1 MRQGR
6 PSVSARL
13 IPRSK
18 ISDDAVRMIVH
29 GFAYGRPRTEIS
41 EETGIGSKA
50 VKSVLLALRPRLLL
64 PALSRWVDPGDYF
77 AVFDVPYQEIVER
90 AVYRQFAQ
98 CYFNKRCLSN
108 YRQGRRANRQCRA
121 CPMAVLLEDR
131 DSIDRGF
138 RFLDRIHA
146 FYDYIGIG
154 GERGDDRGQILR
166 LRWTHT
172 MTVSLAAGSDHLRSD
187 NTSPAHLEAAL
198 IESLETEPLKRP

>member
-1 MRQGR
+1 M
-6 PSVSARL
+6 SSRL

-18 ISDDAVRMIVH
+18 ISDDVVRMIVH

-41 EETGIGSKA
+41 EETDIGPKA

-64 PALSRWVDPGDYF
+64 PAFSRWMDPGDYF

-108 YRQGRRANRQCRA
+108 YRQGRRAHRQCRA
-121 CPMAVLLEDR
+121 CPMAALLEDQ

-154 GERGDDRGQILR
+154 GERGHDKGQILR

-172 MTVSLAAGSDHLRSD
+172 MTVRLALASRQSQSSKEPG
-187 NTSPAHLEAAL
+187 NTSPDHLCAAL